1 LVDYGTIR
9 NERERLMLIQ
19 VSEKRWLAE
28 PEALFMER
36 EVDGVCRRMVKW
48 KDPDSTD
55 VFDVLCEELPEDHK
69 RHAKQN
75 DGKIDHYFRPN
86 IVWVARMPSGTLE
99 SLSDDEYERLIEV
112 VPAKKLPGRHIKTL
126 GLGARQL
133 NMLLRDGVTS
143 VEELERYSKREL
155 QATRGIG
162 EEGVAEI
169 WKALGRHANDN
180 NGKKSDFLVGL
191 GSGR

>member
-1 LVDYGTIR
+1 
-9 NERERLMLIQ
+9 MLIQ
-19 VSEKRWLAE
+19 VNEKRWLAE
-28 PEALFMER
+28 PEAVYWGKPDECWCNHMKDSAVHVESSSSF
-36 EVDGVCRRMVKW
+36 GHKW
-48 KDPDSTD
+48 GS
-55 VFDVLCEELPEDHK
+55 EYEN
-69 RHAKQN
+69 Q
-75 DGKIDHYFRPN
+75 
-86 IVWVARMPSGTLE
+86 WVARMPSGTLE
-99 SLSDDEYERLIEV
+99 WLSDEEYERLIEV

-162 EEGVAEI
+162 KEGVAEI

-180 NGKKSDFLVGL
+180 NEHFLLHVGL

>member
-1 LVDYGTIR
+1 
-9 NERERLMLIQ
+9 MLIQ
-19 VSEKRWLAE
+19 VNEKRWLAE
-28 PEALFMER
+28 PEAVYR
-36 EVDGVCRRMVKW
+36 
-48 KDPDSTD
+48 
-55 VFDVLCEELPEDHK
+55 DHPITGP
-69 RHAKQN
+69 AGDWDTEQ
-75 DGKIDHYFRPN
+75 
-86 IVWVARMPSGTLE
+86 WVARMPSGTLE
-99 SLSDDEYERLIEV
+99 WLSDEEYERLIEV

-162 EEGVAEI
+162 KEGVAEI

>member
-1 LVDYGTIR
+1 
-9 NERERLMLIQ
+9 MLIQ

-28 PEALFMER
+28 PEAVWRTQRSDTPCYKIVAGETPEER
-36 EVDGVCRRMVKW
+36 CGQDLGGRAHWEDN
-48 KDPDSTD
+48 
-55 VFDVLCEELPEDHK
+55 PESHDY
-69 RHAKQN
+69 
-75 DGKIDHYFRPN
+75 ILEPW
-86 IVWVARMPSGTLE
+86 WVARMPSGTLE
-99 SLSDDEYERLIEV
+99 WLSDEEYERLIEV

-143 VEELERYSKREL
+143 VEELERFSKREL

-169 WKALGRHANDN
+169 WKVLGRHPNDK